1 MQYEKYTFE
10 DLLKIMELLR
20 SEDGCPWDREQ
31 THESIKNNLLEEAS
45 EAKEAIESGIPE
57 KIYDELG
64 DVLMQVV
71 FHAQIAKEAGEF
83 DISDVI
89 NAVCCKLWRRHP
101 HVFGDAEIKNS
112 KGVLEAW
119 KAIKKQ
125 EKNAEANGNKLDRLT
140 KEEIKEMWHNAID
153 EVNNL

>member
-1 MQYEKYTFE
+1 MSYKKYTFE
-10 DLLKIMELLR
+10 DLLDIMEHLR
-20 SEDGCPWDREQ
+20 SENGCPWDREQ
-31 THESIKNNLLEEAS
+31 THESIKDNLIEEAS
-45 EAKEAIESGIPE
+45 EAKEAIECGIPE

-101 HVFGDAEIKNS
+101 HVFGDAEIKS
-112 KGVLEAW
+112 SDGVLEAW
-119 KAIKKQ
+119 RAIKNR
-125 EKNAEANGNKLDRLT
+125 EKEAEANGKKLDRLSR
-140 KEEIKEMWHNAID
+140 EEIKEMWRNAIND
-153 EVNNL
+153 VKNS